1 MNRIQFYIL
10 VGLSSMLVVL
20 LGLNLL
26 LVHKVTFQQGEVSSL
41 QQAFT
46 QGRDVQQKLTQL
58 IQRINVEV
66 QKTPPNQALKDILTR
81 EQINIKAPDAGA
93 NANATDSSAAPAPA
107 APAPSATH

>member
-10 VGLSSMLVVL
+10 VGLSSMLVVFL
-20 LGLNLL
+20 ALNLW

-93 NANATDSSAAPAPA
+93 NANATDSSAAPAP
-107 APAPSATH
+107 SATH